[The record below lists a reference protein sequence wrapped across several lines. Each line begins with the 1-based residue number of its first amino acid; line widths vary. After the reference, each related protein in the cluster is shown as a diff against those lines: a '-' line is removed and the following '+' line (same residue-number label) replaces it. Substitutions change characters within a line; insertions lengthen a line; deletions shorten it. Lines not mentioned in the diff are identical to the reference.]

1 MLTINSRKY
10 KSVNPAHLERFLGAD
25 VVAQVSGNMKGWYG
39 PPITVAGV
47 PGAVQVG
54 RDGDFCGKLIV
65 GGEASKWDYAS
76 DIFYR
81 LERKFRRA
89 SYREMKNFRMM
100 TGFSSIGDLL
110 SEASTGKSQMLTFQK
125 AGPTGVLNVASS
137 LWRVGN
143 LPSGGAAGSAAPG
156 GRAPTDA
163 TAGAFAFNNASG
175 ADTLHFVSAFVT
187 ASVAANTL
195 LLYDRIFDVAKTM
208 NSIASESVTG
218 VPTRY
223 QSSVSTDQNYAGGN
237 FCFVEVVTALANTAH
252 NWTVCQ
258 YRNQAGTDNQTFPSM
273 TGVAQAII
281 DRLDHPTGSWFMPL
295 AAGDTGV
302 MDLAQMQC
310 SASVATGAINFVIGH
325 PLAIIPC
332 PVANLVAPTDGMR
345 GAFQISRIFDDA
357 CLALLELPKPAT
369 TATTYSGVINL
380 VSG

>member
-1 MLTINSRKY
+1 MLTINRSKY
-10 KSVNPAHLERFLGAD
+10 KSVNLAHLERYLGAD
-25 VVAQVSGNMKGWYG
+25 KVAQVSANMKGWYG

-54 RDGDFCGKLIV
+54 RDGDFCGKLNV
-65 GGEASKWDYAS
+65 GGEASKWDYAH
-76 DIFYR
+76 DILQR

-89 SYREMKNFRMM
+89 SYREMKNFRLL

-110 SEASTGKSQMLTFQK
+110 SEASTGKTQMRTFQK
-125 AGPTGVLNVASS
+125 VGSTGVVNVASS
-137 LWRVGN
+137 LWRQGN
-143 LPSGGAAGSAAPG
+143 LPSAGGVASAAPG

-163 TAGAFAFNNASG
+163 TTGAFVFNNASG
-175 ADTLHFVSAFVT
+175 ADTLHFVSAFIT

-208 NSIASESVTG
+208 NSTTAESVTG

-223 QSSVSTDQNYAGGN
+223 QSSTSTNQDYAGGN
-237 FCFVEVVTALANTAH
+237 FCFPEVGAALANTAH
-252 NWTVCQ
+252 IWTVCQ
-258 YRNQAGTDNQTFPSM
+258 YRNQAGTDAQSFPSA
-273 TGVAQAII
+273 TGVAQAIV
-281 DRLDHPTGSWFMPL
+281 DRLDLLPGYWFMPL

-302 MDLAQMQC
+302 MDLHQMQC
-310 SASVATGAINFVIGH
+310 SAAVATGVINFVIGH

-332 PVANLVAPTDGMR
+332 PVANLVAPTDGLR
-345 GAFQISRIFDDA
+345 GPFQVSRIFDDA